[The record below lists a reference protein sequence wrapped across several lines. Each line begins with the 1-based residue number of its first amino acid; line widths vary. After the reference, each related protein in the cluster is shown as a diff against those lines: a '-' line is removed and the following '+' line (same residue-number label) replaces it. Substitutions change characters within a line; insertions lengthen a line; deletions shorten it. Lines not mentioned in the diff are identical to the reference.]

1 MSHFVAVNSSAKL
14 PQVDMATRA
23 IDQQSEDDTT
33 TPESSTFLEFPPTPD
48 GPIPSDCFQ
57 DLKDLQSLD
66 GFANLE
72 VEEEFPRLEE
82 LMDPKKATISCTNA
96 KPLEGS
102 ATIAKFESTRKE
114 SPKSEEL
121 QDSIKSL
128 IDQRPGVNYVTTKK
142 QPRTA
147 YLKPLQKPTFSE
159 RNGK

>member
-33 TPESSTFLEFPPTPD
+33 TPD

-102 ATIAKFESTRKE
+102 ATIAKEVESTRKE

-128 IDQRPGVNYVTTKK
+128 IDQRPRRPGVNYVTTKK